1 MTDIILSRRALCV
14 SAVAGLAVTLLVID
28 AAEAQEGEPKPQ
40 VTHTMMLQD
49 AKGEIFGIAFRF
61 VVKDVEN
68 IAYNKTIA
76 EKILPDAIAYAEARK
91 ISLINLRAYQVG
103 IEREY
108 GYTWKK
114 DPTTGTWSEVQKRE

>member
-14 SAVAGLAVTLLVID
+14 GAVAGLAVTLLVID
-28 AAEAQEGEPKPQ
+28 AAKAQEGEPKPQ
-40 VTHTMMLQD
+40 VTHIMMLQD
-49 AKGEIFGIAFRF
+49 AKGEIFGIGFRF

-91 ISLINLRAYQVG
+91 ISLVNLRAYQVG
-103 IEREY
+103 IQREY

-114 DPTTGTWSEVQKRE
+114 DPTAGTWSE